1 MRPLREKAFVAPRTQ
16 VEHALAKHWAEI
28 LGLERVSIHDNF
40 FELGGHS
47 LIATQAVARIR
58 EALGVELRLRAL
70 FDHPTIADLA
80 RVIEQMQSSGAAPA
94 PPAVAPVPREVYRV
108 KSSQL
113 RGRPDL

>member
-1 MRPLREKAFVAPRTQ
+1 MANWNVRPCRSGRHCGRCAKRPSLRREQF
-16 VEHALAKHWAEI
+16 EHALAKHWAEI

-58 EALGVELRLRAL
+58 EAVGVELRLRAL

-80 RVIEQMQSSGAAPA
+80 RVIEQMHSSGAAPA
-94 PPAVAPVPREVYRV
+94 PPAGAPRPRGV
-108 KSSQL
+108 
-113 RGRPDL
+113 